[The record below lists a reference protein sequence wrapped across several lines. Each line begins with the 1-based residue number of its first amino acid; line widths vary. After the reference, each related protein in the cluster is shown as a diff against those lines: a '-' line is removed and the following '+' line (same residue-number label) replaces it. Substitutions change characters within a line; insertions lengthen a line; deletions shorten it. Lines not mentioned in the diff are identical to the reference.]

1 MEQQLLLS
9 CLALFV
15 NKTDCISTG
24 AGAHNNEAH
33 NAETYNTEETKLP
46 F

>member
-1 MEQQLLLS
+1 MMEQQLLLS

-24 AGAHNNEAH
+24 AEAH
-33 NAETYNTEETKLP
+33 NAEALKAEETKLP

>member
-15 NKTDCISTG
+15 NKNGCVNTNTDNVESSD
-24 AGAHNNEAH
+24 N
-33 NAETYNTEETKLP
+33 EETKLP

>member
-1 MEQQLLLS
+1 MEQQLFLS

-15 NKTDCISTG
+15 NKTDCANTNTDNVES
-24 AGAHNNEAH
+24 ND
-33 NAETYNTEETKLP
+33 TEETKLP